1 MAHASTL
8 FDDEFMKKLEY
19 LNIVS
24 SRMIPGHLHGE
35 HRAKK
40 KTDSGIEFADYRQ
53 YVAGEDTKNV
63 DWRTFMRLDKLI
75 LRMFEEDADLPIY
88 IFFDASKS
96 MDHGEPSKY
105 DYARKIAASL
115 AYIGLLNH
123 DRVVLVGYADGI
135 SQEMSARKGKTQV
148 WHAFRFLDSVRAGGE
163 TSMQKA
169 FRNFFSARRRRGLVV
184 VVSDFLDG
192 DGWSKAFDMLR
203 YFRQDLFAVHVYSVD
218 EQYPDMPDEVLLE
231 DSESGTTERIKVTP
245 GLLDAYAEMFE
256 EHCEEVSG
264 YCRKNGYGYVRTDTD
279 LPFEDLILRV
289 FRQGRFL
296 G

>member
-1 MAHASTL
+1 MAESSTL
-8 FDDEFMKKLEY
+8 FDDEFMNRLNY
-19 LNIVS
+19 LTIVS
-24 SRMIPGHLHGE
+24 KHMIPGHLHGE

-53 YVAGEDTKNV
+53 YVSGEDTKNI
-63 DWRTFMRLDKLI
+63 DWRTFLRLDKLI

-96 MDHGEPSKY
+96 MDHGDPSKY
-105 DYARKIAASL
+105 DFARKIAAAL

-123 DRVVLVGYADGI
+123 DRVSLVGFADGI
-135 SQEMSARKGKTQV
+135 TQEMSARKGRTQI
-148 WHAFRFLDSVRAGGE
+148 WRAFKFLDSVQANGE
-163 TSMQKA
+163 TSMLKA

-184 VVSDFLDG
+184 VLSDFLD
-192 DGWSKAFDMLR
+192 DTGWDKAFDMLR
-203 YFRQDLFAVHVYSVD
+203 YFKQDLFAVHVYSTD
-218 EQYPDMPDEVLLE
+218 EERPDLPDEVLLE
-231 DSESGTTERIKVTP
+231 DSESGKTERIKVTP
-245 GLLDAYAEMFE
+245 GLLDAYAEVFE
-256 EHCEEVSG
+256 EHCEEVSA
-264 YCRKNGYGYVRTDTD
+264 YCRKNGYGYVRTNTE

>member
-1 MAHASTL
+1 MTRKSTL

-24 SRMIPGHLHGE
+24 NRMIPGHMHGE

-40 KTDSGIEFADYRQ
+40 KMDSGIEFADYRQ
-53 YVAGEDTKNV
+53 YVGGEDTKNV

-96 MDHGEPSKY
+96 MDHGDPSKY
-105 DYARKIAASL
+105 DYARKIAAAL

-123 DRVVLVGYADGI
+123 DRVNLVGYANGI
-135 SQEMSARKGKTQV
+135 AQEMSARKGKNQV
-148 WHAFRFLDSVRAGGE
+148 WHAFRFLDSVKAEGE

-169 FRNFFSARRRRGLVV
+169 FRNFFSSRRRRGLVV
-184 VVSDFLDG
+184 VVSDYLDG
-192 DGWSKAFDMLR
+192 AGWSKAFDMLR

-218 EQYPDMPDEVLLE
+218 EQHPDLPDEVLLE
-231 DSESGTTERIKVTP
+231 DSESGETERIKVTP
-245 GLLDAYAEMFE
+245 GLLDAYAEVFE
-256 EHCEEVSG
+256 EHCEEVSA
-264 YCRKNGYGYVRTDTD
+264 YCRKNGYGYVRTDTG
-279 LPFEDLILRV
+279 LPFEDLILQV

>member
-1 MAHASTL
+1 MAESKL
-8 FDDEFMKKLEY
+8 FDDEFMSKLTY
-19 LNIVS
+19 LNIIS
-24 SRMIPGHLHGE
+24 KQMIPGHMHGE

-40 KTDSGIEFADYRQ
+40 KTNSGIEFADYRQ
-53 YVAGEDTKNV
+53 YVSGEDTKNV

-75 LRMFEEDADLPIY
+75 LRIFEEDADLPIY

-105 DYARKIAASL
+105 DYARKIAAAL

-123 DRVVLVGYADGI
+123 DRVAIVGFADGI
-135 SQEMSARKGKTQV
+135 AHEMAARKGTAQV
-148 WHAFRFLDSVRAGGE
+148 WRAFDFLERAEAMGE
-163 TSMQKA
+163 TSMLKA
-169 FRNFFSARRRRGLVV
+169 FLNFFSSRRRRGLVV

-192 DGWSKAFDMLR
+192 AGWARALDMLR
-203 YFRQDLFAVHVYSVD
+203 YHKHDVFAVHVYSID
-218 EQYPDMPDEVLLE
+218 EEHPDMPDEVLLE
-231 DSESGTTERIKVTP
+231 DSESGETERIKVTP

-256 EHCEEVSG
+256 QHCGEVNE
-264 YCRKNGYGYVRTDTD
+264 YCRKNGYGYVRTDTEM
-279 LPFEDLILRV
+279 PFEDLILRV

>member
-1 MAHASTL
+1 MAESSTL
-8 FDDEFMKKLEY
+8 FDDEFMNRLNY
-19 LNIVS
+19 LTIVS
-24 SRMIPGHLHGE
+24 KHMIPGHLHGE

-63 DWRTFMRLDKLI
+63 DWRTFLRLDKLI

-96 MDHGEPSKY
+96 MDHGDPSKY
-105 DYARKIAASL
+105 DFARKIAAAL

-123 DRVVLVGYADGI
+123 DRVSLVGFADGI
-135 SQEMSARKGKTQV
+135 AQEMSARKGRTQI
-148 WHAFRFLDSVRAGGE
+148 WRAFNFLESVQADGE
-163 TSMQKA
+163 TSMLKA

-184 VVSDFLDG
+184 VLSDFLDET
-192 DGWSKAFDMLR
+192 GWDKAFDMLR
-203 YFRQDLFAVHVYSVD
+203 YFKQDLFAVHVYSAD
-218 EQYPDMPDEVLLE
+218 EERPDLPDEVLLE
-231 DSESGTTERIKVTP
+231 DAESGKTERIKVTP
-245 GLLDAYAEMFE
+245 GLLDAYSEVFE
-256 EHCEEVSG
+256 EHCEEVSA
-264 YCRKNGYGYVRTDTD
+264 YCRKNGYGYVRTNTE

>member
-1 MAHASTL
+1 MAETRKL
-8 FDDEFMKKLEY
+8 FDDDFMSKLTY

-24 SRMIPGHLHGE
+24 KQMIPGHMQGE

-40 KTDSGIEFADYRQ
+40 RTDSGIEFADYRQ

-105 DYARKIAASL
+105 DYARKIAAAL
-115 AYIGLLNH
+115 AYVGLLNH
-123 DRVVLVGYADGI
+123 DRVALVGFADGI
-135 SQEMSARKGKTQV
+135 AHEMAARKGTQQI
-148 WHAFRFLDSVRAGGE
+148 WRSFNFLENVRAEGE
-163 TSMQKA
+163 TGLLKA
-169 FRNFFSARRRRGLVV
+169 FRNFFSYRRRRGLVV
-184 VVSDFLDG
+184 VVSDYLD
-192 DGWSKAFDMLR
+192 DTGWDKAFDLLR
-203 YFRQDLFAVHVYSVD
+203 YHKHDLFAVHVYSTD
-218 EQYPDMPDEVLLE
+218 EESPDMPDEVLLE
-231 DSESGTTERIKVTP
+231 DSETGMTERMKVTP
-245 GLLDAYAEMFE
+245 GLLEAYAGMFE
-256 EHCEEVSG
+256 RHCEEVAA
-264 YCRKNGYGYVRTDTD
+264 YCRKNGYGYVRTDTEF
-279 LPFEDLILRV
+279 PFEDLILRV

>member
-1 MAHASTL
+1 MAHKSTL

-24 SRMIPGHLHGE
+24 NRMIPGHLHGE

-40 KTDSGIEFADYRQ
+40 KTDAGIEFADYRQ
-53 YVAGEDTKNV
+53 YVGGEDTKNV

-75 LRMFEEDADLPIY
+75 LRMFEEDADLPVY

-96 MDHGEPSKY
+96 MDHGDPSKY
-105 DYARKIAASL
+105 DFARKIAAAL
-115 AYIGLLNH
+115 AYIALLNH
-123 DRVVLVGYADGI
+123 DRVNIVGYADGI
-135 SQEMSARKGKTQV
+135 AQEMAARKGKNQV
-148 WHAFRFLDSVRAGGE
+148 WHAFRFLDSVTADGE

-169 FRNFFSARRRRGLVV
+169 FRNFFSSRRRRGLVV
-184 VVSDFLDG
+184 VVTDFLDHT
-192 DGWSKAFDMLR
+192 GWSKAFDMLR

-218 EQYPDMPDEVLLE
+218 EQHPELPDEVLLE
-231 DSESGTTERIKVTP
+231 DSESGETERIKVTP

-256 EHCEEVSG
+256 QHCEEVST
-264 YCRKNGYGYVRTDTD
+264 YCRKNGYGYVRTDTE
-279 LPFEDLILRV
+279 LPFEDLILQV

>member
-1 MAHASTL
+1 MARNGTL

-88 IFFDASKS
+88 IFFDASGS
-96 MDHGEPSKY
+96 MDHGDPSKY
-105 DYARKIAASL
+105 DYARKITAAL

-123 DRVVLVGYADGI
+123 DRVILVGYADGI
-135 SQEMSARKGKTQV
+135 AQEMSARKGKNQI
-148 WHAFRFLDSVRAGGE
+148 WNAFRFLDSVRAAGE

-169 FRNFFSARRRRGLVV
+169 FRNFFSSRRRRGLVV

-192 DGWSKAFDMLR
+192 TGWSKAFDMLR
-203 YFRQDLFAVHVYSVD
+203 YFRQDLFVVHVYSVD
-218 EQYPDMPDEVLLE
+218 EQHPEMPDEVLLE
-231 DSESGTTERIKVTP
+231 DSESGATERIKVTP
-245 GLLDAYAEMFE
+245 GLLAAYAEMFE
-256 EHCEEVSG
+256 EHCEEVNS
-264 YCRKNGYGYVRTDTD
+264 YCRKNGYGYVRTDTG